1 MAPNWPRTH
10 SQSRATRPVHRT
22 ADARTPFSSFHA
34 RGGPWHKQC
43 VNPHTSTSRRIHAVS
58 NIKESRK
65 IQLFAQSHSRVDARE
80 RSEATDAAV
89 LGGRGGI
96 GPGTWEWVE
105 AVAEAEAQ
113 AEAQAAEAEAD
124 SEATRPKQRR
134 ARESSVNLSHL

>member
-10 SQSRATRPVHRT
+10 SHERLAQYTGQP
-22 ADARTPFSSFHA
+22 TPAPDSVLA
-34 RGGPWHKQC
+34 MRGGPWHKQC

>member
-22 ADARTPFSSFHA
+22 ADARTPFSSCHA

-89 LGGRGGI
+89 QGGKGI

>member
-1 MAPNWPRTH
+1 MAQTVCKSTYLHKPSNSC
-10 SQSRATRPVHRT
+10 SQ
-22 ADARTPFSSFHA
+22 
-34 RGGPWHKQC
+34 Q
-43 VNPHTSTSRRIHAVS
+43 
-58 NIKESRK
+58 KESRK

>member
-1 MAPNWPRTH
+1 M
-10 SQSRATRPVHRT
+10 
-22 ADARTPFSSFHA
+22 

-89 LGGRGGI
+89 QGGKGI

-105 AVAEAEAQ
+105 TVAEAEAQ
-113 AEAQAAEAEAD
+113 AEAQAEAKAAEAEAD
-124 SEATRPKQRR
+124 IEATRPKQRR

>member
-1 MAPNWPRTH
+1 M
-10 SQSRATRPVHRT
+10 
-22 ADARTPFSSFHA
+22 

-134 ARESSVNLSHL
+134 ARESSVNLSHLWQGGSADRKEIARALALLGFRSNNCVKT